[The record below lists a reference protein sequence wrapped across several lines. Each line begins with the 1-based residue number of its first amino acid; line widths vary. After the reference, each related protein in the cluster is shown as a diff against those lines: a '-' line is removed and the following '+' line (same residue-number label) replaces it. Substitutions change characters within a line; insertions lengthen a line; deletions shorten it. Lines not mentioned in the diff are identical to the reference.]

1 MHAVF
6 CVLSNPVQFIK
17 TFLALNHNVY
27 IQLSTSALVF
37 LPVSMSFVTDFL
49 MLCHFFSPLQE
60 HDLLSSLTFYRVFF
74 PSLAISVS
82 ERDGRV

>member
-6 CVLSNPVQFIK
+6 CVLGNPVQFIK

-37 LPVSMSFVTDFL
+37 TSEHE
-49 MLCHFFSPLQE
+49 LCHRFPNAVSFFFSLTRARPPVE
-60 HDLLSSLTFYRVFF
+60 FNILSCFF

>member
-6 CVLSNPVQFIK
+6 CVLGNPVQFIK

-27 IQLSTSALVF
+27 MQLSTSALVF
-37 LPVSMSFVTDFL
+37 TSEHE
-49 MLCHFFSPLQE
+49 LCHRFPNAVSFFSPLQE
-60 HDLLSSLTFYRVFF
+60 HDLLPSLTFYRVFF